1 MNGAATRAKPK
12 TAGVSA
18 KKKVT
23 KSKSAAGTARK
34 TAVKTAGK
42 SAASESRKA
51 AVKTPLAGAV
61 NVPAAKSSERKPAA
75 QKTESQKWKTA
86 KPAEPAVDVEAP
98 INAVSAS
105 GIEER
110 IRRRAYELWE
120 QRGRAHGHAV
130 EDWLQ
135 AEKEIAE
142 VTPKAAGGRR
152 GKSSRAQAEG
162 NVK

>member
-1 MNGAATRAKPK
+1 MNGAATRTKPK

-18 KKKVT
+18 KKKVA
-23 KSKSAAGTARK
+23 KSKTAAGTARK

-42 SAASESRKA
+42 SAASESPKA
-51 AVKTPLAGAV
+51 AVRTPLAGGV
-61 NVPAAKSSERKPAA
+61 IVPAAKSAERKPAA
-75 QKTESQKWKTA
+75 QATDSQKRKTA

-98 INAVSAS
+98 VNAVSAG

-110 IRRRAYELWE
+110 IRSRAYELWE
-120 QRGRAHGHAV
+120 QRGRVHGHAV

-142 VTPKAAGGRR
+142 VTPKAAGVRR
-152 GKSSRAQAEG
+152 GKSRRAQAEG
-162 NVK
+162 SMK